1 VNRSD
6 SAEIHLHP
14 RNARGRIRT
23 VRFSPR
29 GRRFGLALLV
39 AYLLFLVGGLIL
51 VPRTISNQLL
61 QRDYR
66 VRVARRQQLGERL
79 QALVDRFAEL
89 GRQGRALR
97 SRVERI
103 ERVYGLPVRQE
114 GDAETPPSRPAEL
127 PATIFGG
134 VLAQGNRLE
143 AALRRDL
150 DFTDGALSTLEAF
163 ERERRDWVAQ
173 VPARSPLR
181 GEDVVLTSAFGSRRS
196 PYTRAMEFHSGM
208 DLAAPAG
215 TKIFAPVS
223 GVVVWAGA
231 VEADRRSDWWR
242 LGQTVVIASGD
253 SFRTLFGHCEQIL
266 VRRGMRVAAGDP
278 IATVGATGWT
288 TAPHLHYEIRRRTP
302 GGWTAVDPR
311 DYLLDRP
318 LDEYERPPTA
328 RRANAAEAQPLPPQF
343 VR

>member
-1 VNRSD
+1 MSLRD

-29 GRRFGLALLV
+29 GKRFGLALLV
-39 AYLLFLVGGLIL
+39 AYLLFLAGGLFL
-51 VPRTISNQLL
+51 ASRTISNQLL

-66 VRVARRQQLGERL
+66 VRVVRRQQLGERL

-103 ERVYGLPVRQE
+103 QRVYGLPAPPE
-114 GDAETPPSRPAEL
+114 GDLERLPPRPAEL

-143 AALRRDL
+143 AALRSDL
-150 DFTDGALSTLEAF
+150 DRADRALSDLEAF
-163 ERERRDWVAQ
+163 ERERRQWVDQ

-196 PYTRAMEFHSGM
+196 PYTRAMEFHSGI

-215 TKIFAPVS
+215 TPILAPVA

-231 VEADRRSDWWR
+231 VEADRRNDWWR

-253 SFRTLFGHCEQIL
+253 AFRTIFGHCEQIL
-266 VRRGMRVAAGDP
+266 VRRGERVAAGEP
-278 IATVGATGWT
+278 IATVGETGWT
-288 TAPHLHYEIRRRTP
+288 TAPHLHYEIRRRTAS
-302 GGWTAVDPR
+302 GWTAVDPR

-318 LDEYERPPTA
+318 LEESDRPPAA
-328 RRANAAEAQPLPPQF
+328 RGANALEAQPLPLQF
-343 VR
+343 LR

>member
-1 VNRSD
+1 M
-6 SAEIHLHP
+6 
-14 RNARGRIRT
+14 
-23 VRFSPR
+23 
-29 GRRFGLALLV
+29 
-39 AYLLFLVGGLIL
+39 
-51 VPRTISNQLL
+51 
-61 QRDYR
+61 
-66 VRVARRQQLGERL
+66 RVARRQQVGERL

-103 ERVYGLPVRQE
+103 EHVYGLPALPE
-114 GDAETPPSRPAEL
+114 GDLEALPSSRPAEV

-150 DFTDGALSTLEAF
+150 DFTDRALATLEAF
-163 ERERRDWVAQ
+163 ERERREWVAQ
-173 VPARSPLR
+173 VPARTPLR

-208 DLAAPAG
+208 DFAAPAG

-253 SFRTLFGHCEQIL
+253 SFRSLFGHCEEIL

-288 TAPHLHYEIRRRTP
+288 TAPHLHYEIRRRSV

-318 LDEYERPPTA
+318 LDEYDRPPAA
-328 RRANAAEAQPLPPQF
+328 RGANVLEAQPLPPQF
-343 VR
+343 LR

>member
-1 VNRSD
+1 MIRSD

-23 VRFSPR
+23 VRFGPG

-39 AYLLFLVGGLIL
+39 AYGLFLAGGLFLI
-51 VPRTISNQLL
+51 PRTISNQLL

-103 ERVYGLPVRQE
+103 ERVYGLPAVPE
-114 GDAETPPSRPAEL
+114 GDSESLPSRQSEL
-127 PATIFGG
+127 PVTIFGG

-150 DFTDGALSTLEAF
+150 DFTDRALATLEVF
-163 ERERRDWVAQ
+163 ERDRREWVGH

-196 PYTRAMEFHSGM
+196 PYTRAMEFHSGI

-215 TKIFAPVS
+215 TRIFAPVA
-223 GVVVWAGA
+223 GQVVWAGA

-253 SFRTLFGHCEQIL
+253 SFRTIFGHCDEIL
-266 VRRGMRVAAGDP
+266 VRPGTRVAAGDP

-288 TAPHLHYEIRRRTP
+288 TAPHLHYEIRRRSA

-318 LDEYERPPTA
+318 LDEHDRPLAA
-328 RRANAAEAQPLPPQF
+328 RGAGALEAQALPPQF
-343 VR
+343 LR